1 MKSTRNATNWVI
13 TALVVVIFASVLAS
27 TMFGYLGSGGA
38 DCSYNT
44 TSLAP
49 ASNVSV
55 QTCLTQGLGNAT
67 ANPFVPT
74 WLAPVI
80 IVALGIG
87 LLYLVLKVLGILK

>member
-1 MKSTRNATNWVI
+1 MKSTRNSANWVV
-13 TALVVVIFASVLAS
+13 TALVVVILVSVLAS

-38 DCSYNT
+38 NCSYNT

-67 ANPFVPT
+67 ANPSVPT
-74 WLAPVI
+74 WLAPII

-87 LLYLVLKVLGILK
+87 LLYLVLRALGIVK